1 MENHIRSLNLL
12 IHRCC
17 NGQEKE
23 ALRKKRETASN
34 KLKEFAAAEV
44 KYSSEL
50 HRLQIIQQN
59 SKKLRSVER

>member
-1 MENHIRSLNLL
+1 MGRKKKPCE
-12 IHRCC
+12 
-17 NGQEKE
+17 
-23 ALRKKRETASN
+23 KKRETASN